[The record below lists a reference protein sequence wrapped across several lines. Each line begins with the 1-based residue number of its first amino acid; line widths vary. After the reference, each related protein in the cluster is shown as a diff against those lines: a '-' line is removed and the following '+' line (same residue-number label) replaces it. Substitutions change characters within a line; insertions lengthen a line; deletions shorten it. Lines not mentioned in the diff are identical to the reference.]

1 MRFTVPLIL
10 ACGLAAPAL
19 AQSGRPPA
27 LLIHGNY
34 CGPGNNA
41 PLPPIDALDAA
52 CARHDACWPRGG
64 LPAAACNARLQH
76 EAEMIARDPYHPRDL
91 RDAAGFVA
99 FAAGLMPSRPQVAVA
114 PTVVAPSFD
123 LPSTGSVGP
132 AIDEDDE

>member
-52 CARHDACWPRGG
+52 CMRHDACTPPPGRG
-64 LPAAACNARLQH
+64 LPTCSCHARLQR
-76 EAEMIARDPYHPRDL
+76 EAEAVARNPRQPDDL
-91 RDAAGFVA
+91 RSL
-99 FAAGLMPSRPQVAVA
+99 AGLVSAGATQ
-114 PTVVAPSFD
+114 
-123 LPSTGSVGP
+123 LPCR
-132 AIDEDDE
+132 